1 MTGKT
6 GLALLTRILPCCCD
20 LEDCLTEFRAAMK
33 PHSCF
38 GRTSPSSLSTLR
50 PPSVPTFTFLDLIS
64 QIIIIMPPRA
74 VDSCEDIAA
83 AADLPVVT
91 DAPEPL
97 DAVAGDEGDNANVVD
112 GEQFFTATSEDSA
125 EVGKSQTDKSNN
137 TKKRKGVFTLSFSSL
152 EKSICK
158 FGQQLEDEFIAAIDK
173 TPLGVN
179 VGPQPSS
186 RTAKD
191 SEDGVSTNK
200 ANATPTLER
209 KASSFAKAAK
219 AAKKT
224 GVAVGGGALIGVGV
238 VMIPTLPPP
247 FASLT
252 LLGGLTLLGTEFEG
266 PRNVVKNARDK
277 MRNIE
282 DDEEDDEED
291 TTTEIEEEFTEGEPE
306 DLLTQSASQ
315 TDAEYWGFGKDADDK
330 TNENSNKS
338 VIEVKKTAKK
348 LSKKYVL
355 PALEKVCSAYEQF
368 EDEDN
373 EDNTSDTTFE
383 EIKADEI
390 TEIIE
395 ENVGSLALDT
405 EKTSEEQE
413 EQSSTPATGA
423 IEEFVDAKEEWV
435 DVDEVDKEEGK
446 DEPLGADADDSDEDG
461 VLV

>member
-1 MTGKT
+1 
-6 GLALLTRILPCCCD
+6 
-20 LEDCLTEFRAAMK
+20 
-33 PHSCF
+33 
-38 GRTSPSSLSTLR
+38 
-50 PPSVPTFTFLDLIS
+50 
-64 QIIIIMPPRA
+64 MPPRA
-74 VDSCEDIAA
+74 ADSYEDIAA

-91 DAPEPL
+91 NAPAPL
-97 DAVAGDEGDNANVVD
+97 DAVAGDEGDNAPVVD
-112 GEQFFTATSEDSA
+112 GEQFFTSTSEDSA
-125 EVGKSQTDKSNN
+125 EEGTPETDNSSNA
-137 TKKRKGVFTLSFSSL
+137 KKRKGGFTLSFSSL

-179 VGPQPSS
+179 IGQQPSS

-191 SEDGVSTNK
+191 
-200 ANATPTLER
+200 TPTLER

-252 LLGGLTLLGTEFEG
+252 MLGGFTLLGTEFEG

-282 DDEEDDEED
+282 DNEEEDEED

-306 DLLTQSASQ
+306 DLLAQSASQ
-315 TDAEYWGFGKDADDK
+315 TDAEYWGFGKDADKK

-338 VIEVKKTAKK
+338 GINMEKTAKK

-395 ENVGSLALDT
+395 ENVESLALDT
-405 EKTSEEQE
+405 EKASEEQE
-413 EQSSTPATGA
+413 EQASTQTTGA
-423 IEEFVDAKEEWV
+423 TADDEFVDAKEQWV

-446 DEPLGADADDSDEDG
+446 DEPLAADADDSDEDG